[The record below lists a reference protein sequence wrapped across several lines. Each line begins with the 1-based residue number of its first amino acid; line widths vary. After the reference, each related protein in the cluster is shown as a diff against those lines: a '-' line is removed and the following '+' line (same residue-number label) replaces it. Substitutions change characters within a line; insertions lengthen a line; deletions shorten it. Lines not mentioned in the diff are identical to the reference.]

1 MRNFS
6 GKNTRRKLIKQTQ
19 INTINEKLT
28 TIQQNYENNL
38 QEVTKLQDDVKIMT
52 IERKDKAELK
62 NQFSKLKSINLKLET
77 KINR

>member
-62 NQFSKLKSINLKLET
+62 NQFSKLKSVNVKLET

>member
-6 GKNTRRKLIKQTQ
+6 GKNKRRKLIKQAQT
-19 INTINEKLT
+19 NTINEKLT
-28 TIQQNYENNL
+28 AIQQNYENKL
-38 QEVTKLQDDVKIMT
+38 QEVTKLHDDVKIMT

-77 KINR
+77 KINM

>member
-62 NQFSKLKSINLKLET
+62 NQFSKLKSINVKLET